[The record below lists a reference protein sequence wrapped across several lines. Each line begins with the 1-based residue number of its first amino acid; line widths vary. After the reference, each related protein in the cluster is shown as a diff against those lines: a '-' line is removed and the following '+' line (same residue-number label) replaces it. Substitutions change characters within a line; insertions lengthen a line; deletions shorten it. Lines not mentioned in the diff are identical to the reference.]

1 MRTAPAPLSAWVN
14 PGLHPAGCIGEPTS
28 DDPLGELAAAEAWL
42 RAAGCTHA
50 LGPISGSTWAAYR
63 ASLGPYER
71 PYFPGEP
78 TASPAPW
85 RRSGYTEAHRYVSVL
100 SDNDAQIAATRQRD
114 TTLRAGGW
122 RLEDL
127 TALGGIESALE
138 LFWKMSLASFG
149 DNAFYTPIDRASFG
163 SLYAR
168 VGPLVTPQL
177 TLLARSP
184 SGAPGGFCFSYPDAF
199 SPQRSEF
206 VIKTLAVMPAF
217 RGLGLGSWLVGE
229 SHRVGA
235 ALGFSGGG
243 IHALMAH
250 GNRSQRISRDL
261 GQRVR
266 EYALFEKAL

>member
-14 PGLHPAGCIGEPTS
+14 PGLHPVGCIGAPTS
-28 DDPLGELAAAEAWL
+28 DDPLGELTAAEDWL
-42 RAAGCTHA
+42 RAAGCTRA
-50 LGPISGSTWAAYR
+50 LGPLSGSTWSAYR
-63 ASLGPYER
+63 ANIGPNER

-85 RRSGYTEAHRYVSVL
+85 RAAGYSEAHRYASIHAE
-100 SDNDAQIAATRQRD
+100 NTPQITATRQRD
-114 TTLRAGGW
+114 TTLRAAGW
-122 RLEDL
+122 QLEDL
-127 TALGGIESALE
+127 TALGDFESALD
-138 LFWKMSLASFG
+138 LFWQMSLASFG
-149 DNAFYTPIDRASFG
+149 DSAFYTPIDRESFG
-163 SLYAR
+163 ALYAPVR
-168 VGPLVTPQL
+168 PLLTPQL

-199 SPQRSEF
+199 SPQRGEF

-229 SHRVGA
+229 THRVGA

-243 IHALMAH
+243 VHALMAH

-261 GQRVR
+261 GERIR
-266 EYALFEKAL
+266 EYVLFEKTL